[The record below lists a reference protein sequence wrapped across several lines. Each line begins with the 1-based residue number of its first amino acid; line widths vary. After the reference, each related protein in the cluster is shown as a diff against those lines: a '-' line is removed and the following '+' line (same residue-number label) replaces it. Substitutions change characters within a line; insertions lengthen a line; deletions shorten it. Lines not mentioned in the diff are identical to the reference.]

1 MEEDPYLPQE
11 NEKTVNFTIR
21 LGVREYTQLRDISS
35 FNHTTISALIRKAI
49 RDLLTDYTGEPTLS
63 QVMKEV
69 NQLRS
74 ELAVLE
80 AKFSKEEE
88 VRKENV

>member
-1 MEEDPYLPQE
+1 MEENPYTPQE

-21 LGVREYTQLRDISS
+21 LGVREYAQLRDISS

-74 ELAVLE
+74 ELAILE
-80 AKFSKEEE
+80 AKFNEAEAKRD
-88 VRKENV
+88 V